1 MVRLRPLLVLIA
13 ALLAGCSDPPPT
25 AGIAAGT
32 DFVLQT
38 AQGPLDSRSL
48 RGKVLLI
55 YFGYTH
61 CPDVCP
67 ASLGADAQALTALTP
82 AERANTRLMMIS
94 LDPERDTPTRLRDYT
109 AFFHPEMIGATGTP
123 DEVAAVARA
132 FGAGYLRQ
140 PADADGRYAVDH
152 TTHTY
157 LVDPAGRMAQIL
169 PAGMPTADVVAA
181 IRRHLP

>member
-1 MVRLRPLLVLIA
+1 MSGAPGTPEAV
-13 ALLAGCSDPPPT
+13 
-25 AGIAAGT
+25 AAG
-32 DFVLQT
+32 
-38 AQGPLDSRSL
+38 
-48 RGKVLLI
+48 
-55 YFGYTH
+55 
-61 CPDVCP
+61 
-67 ASLGADAQALTALTP
+67 
-82 AERANTRLMMIS
+82 
-94 LDPERDTPTRLRDYT
+94 
-109 AFFHPEMIGATGTP
+109 
-123 DEVAAVARA
+123 ARA